1 MPQGIYARQ
10 LTHRCAGTRRLRSL
24 IRSFQKP
31 ARPNA
36 PLGSEDAYPA
46 VKFWPPSSQVTRH
59 LGEVGAYAEAAKVAV
74 PRVRADA
81 GALDLLLLVFCLLF
95 GGENV
100 CGSRNSATIARF
112 SHLFQQGDHVMRML
126 KTLAAISCG
135 LVLGHSGALA
145 DASRFSG
152 TYKPA
157 GPEFSSWDCVSI
169 GQDGGA
175 LLVTP
180 DTFVGV
186 ETQCKLRRPVAVN
199 GMNATLFDAECAGEG
214 YEWVERIMFMLSDE
228 GRLFY
233 VRDGF
238 AGEWVRC

>member
-1 MPQGIYARQ
+1 
-10 LTHRCAGTRRLRSL
+10 
-24 IRSFQKP
+24 
-31 ARPNA
+31 
-36 PLGSEDAYPA
+36 
-46 VKFWPPSSQVTRH
+46 
-59 LGEVGAYAEAAKVAV
+59 
-74 PRVRADA
+74 
-81 GALDLLLLVFCLLF
+81 
-95 GGENV
+95 
-100 CGSRNSATIARF
+100 
-112 SHLFQQGDHVMRML
+112 MRML
-126 KTLAAISCG
+126 MTQAAIFCW
-135 LVLGHSGALA
+135 LVLNHSGALA
-145 DASRFSG
+145 DASRFAG
-152 TYKPA
+152 AYKPA
-157 GPEFSSWDCVSI
+157 GPQFSSWDCVSI